1 MLENPTI
8 PTPKILSATPPLL
21 KTNLASLIPVVL
33 VAVAFLSIYQQ
44 GPPTAGT
51 TSTSQIEFS
60 SARAM
65 TYVEGIGKDPH
76 PSGSFEHTIVRD
88 FLVREL
94 SSMGLSPEVQ
104 RTTSV
109 NEARSIPFPA
119 GTVENII
126 GRLKGS
132 ENSKPIL
139 LVAHYDSVPT
149 GPGASDD
156 GASVAALLET
166 LRALK
171 AGAPLKND
179 IVFLF
184 TDGEEPGLLGA
195 KAFVEEH
202 PWAKEGG
209 LVLNFE
215 ARGTSGASVMFE
227 TSSGN
232 GWLIK
237 EFTKAAPHPV
247 SSSFLCEVYKVLP
260 NDTDGTIFK
269 KAGFAGLNFAYIN
282 DVTSYHT
289 RLDTIANVNEQ
300 SLQHQGSYAL
310 ALTRHFGNLDLG
322 NIKQSDAVYFNTI
335 FGFVRYP
342 GTWAKPLAI
351 FVVFLFFG
359 VVILGF
365 KTKQLSFLGI
375 VFGFL
380 ILFLSMIVAVFVGIG
395 VWLLLRELHSGYK
408 SVSLVEPYNSSL
420 YMISFV
426 ALAIALTSTIY
437 VLFRKTKIRTMNL
450 TVGGLCWW
458 FTLMVLTA
466 FLLPGASFL
475 FTWPLISS
483 LLALAYIFISKE
495 ESRVTVNRFA
505 ALSLSAIPGIMFFA
519 PLVYLLFHALTINA
533 VAIDMLA
540 IVLLLGSLIP
550 HFNLISTRNKWLLPS
565 AMAVICLGFIVA
577 ASITAGFDQAHPKPD
592 NLSYALN
599 ANSGK
604 AAWVSSDARLDE
616 YTSQFI
622 KANSEKLDM
631 ADYLPLKPVFWNS
644 KKFLNSEADP
654 IELAAPN
661 VVVLEDKNSDGVR
674 MIRMRI
680 NSSRRAPVI
689 SVSLGHSTEVLQAVI
704 NGKQVKNGPTRS
716 PAELKNGWGFTYYA
730 LPEDGIELVIESKS
744 TGPLD
749 VKVVDESYGIPEMP
763 GRAPQPRPAV
773 TMPSVFPYSSSTL
786 VGKSFT
792 F

>member
-119 GTVENII
+119 GTIENII

-247 SSSFLCEVYKVLP
+247 SSSFLYEVYKVLP
-260 NDTDGTIFK
+260 NDTDFTIFK

-365 KTKQLSFLGI
+365 KTKQLSLLGI

-466 FLLPGASFL
+466 FRLPGASFL

-495 ESRVTVNRFA
+495 ESKVTVNRFA

-704 NGKQVKNGPTRS
+704 NGKHVKNGPTRS

-763 GRAPQPRPAV
+763 GRAPQPRPAF

>member
-1 MLENPTI
+1 MIENPTI
-8 PTPKILSATPPLL
+8 PTPKVLSATPPLL

-33 VAVAFLSIYQQ
+33 VAVACLSIYQQ

-126 GRLKGS
+126 ARLKGS

-227 TSSGN
+227 TSAGN
-232 GWLIK
+232 GWLIR
-237 EFTKAAPHPV
+237 ELAKAAPHPV
-247 SSSFLCEVYKVLP
+247 TSSFLYEIYRVLP
-260 NDTDGTIFK
+260 NDTDFTIFK

-289 RLDTIANVNEQ
+289 RLDTIANIDQ
-300 SLQHQGSYAL
+300 RSLQHQGSYAL
-310 ALTRHFGNLDLG
+310 ALARHFGNLNLSD
-322 NIKQSDAVYFNTI
+322 IKQSDAVYFNTI

-342 GTWAKPLAI
+342 GGWVKPLAI
-351 FVVFLFFG
+351 LVALLFVG

-365 KTKQLSFLGI
+365 KKQQLSFVGI

-380 ILFLSMIVAVFVGIG
+380 ILFLSVVVAVVVGIG
-395 VWLLLRELHSGYK
+395 VWLLLRQLHSGYQ
-408 SVSLVEPYNSSL
+408 SVSLPQPYNSNL

-426 ALAIALTSTIY
+426 ALAIALTSTLY
-437 VLFRKTKIRTMNL
+437 VLFRKAKIRTMNL
-450 TVGGLCWW
+450 TVGGLFWW
-458 FTLMVLTA
+458 LALMLITA

-475 FTWPLISS
+475 FTWPLLFS
-483 LLALAYIFISKE
+483 LLALAYKFMAKPKSGGIINDFS
-495 ESRVTVNRFA
+495 V
-505 ALSLSAIPGIMFFA
+505 LSLSAIPGIMLFA

-533 VAIDMLA
+533 VAIDMIV
-540 IVLLLGSLIP
+540 IVLLLGSIIP

-565 AMAVICLGFIVA
+565 AMAVICLGFMIA
-577 ASITAGFDQAHPKPD
+577 ASFTAGFDQAHPKPD

-599 ANSGK
+599 VNTGK

-622 KANSEKLDM
+622 KAKSEKMDM

-644 KKFLNSEADP
+644 KKFLNSDADP
-654 IELAAPN
+654 VQLTAPS
-661 VVVLEDKNSDGVR
+661 VVVLDDKNSNGVR
-674 MIRMRI
+674 TMRLRI

-689 SVSLGHSTEVLQAVI
+689 SVSLGHNTEVLQAVI
-704 NGKQVKNGPTRS
+704 NGKRVENGPTRTA
-716 PAELKNGWGFTYYA
+716 AELKNGWGFTYYA

-744 TGPLD
+744 TGPFD
-749 VKVVDESYGIPEMP
+749 VKVVDESYGLPEIPGKASP
-763 GRAPQPRPAV
+763 ARPV
-773 TMPSVFPYSSSTL
+773 YTMASAFPYSSSTL
-786 VGKSFT
+786 VSKSFT

>member
-1 MLENPTI
+1 
-8 PTPKILSATPPLL
+8 
-21 KTNLASLIPVVL
+21 
-33 VAVAFLSIYQQ
+33 
-44 GPPTAGT
+44 
-51 TSTSQIEFS
+51 
-60 SARAM
+60 M
-65 TYVEGIGKDPH
+65 TYVEAIGKNPH
-76 PSGSFEHTIVRD
+76 PSGSLEHSVVRD
-88 FLVREL
+88 LIVREL
-94 SSMGLSPEVQ
+94 TNMGLSPEVQ
-104 RTTSV
+104 KTTSV
-109 NEARSIPFPA
+109 NQARSIPFPA

-126 GRLKGS
+126 ARLRGS
-132 ENSKPIL
+132 DNSKPIL

-171 AGAPLKND
+171 AGAPLRND

-215 ARGTSGASVMFE
+215 TRGTSGASLMFE

-247 SSSFLCEVYKVLP
+247 SNSFLYEIYRVLP
-260 NDTDGTIFK
+260 NDTDFTIFK

-310 ALTRHFGNLDLG
+310 ALARHFGNLDLG
-322 NIKQSDAVYFNTI
+322 DIKQSNAVYFNTI

-365 KTKQLSFLGI
+365 KTKQLSFFGI

-395 VWLLLRELHSGYK
+395 VWVLLRQLHSGYK

-426 ALAIALTSTIY
+426 ALALALTSTLY

-450 TVGGLCWW
+450 TVGGLFWW
-458 FTLMVLTA
+458 LTLMVLTA

-483 LLALAYIFISKE
+483 LLALAYVFMSKE
-495 ESRVTVNRFA
+495 ESRVTVNRFSV
-505 ALSLSAIPGIMFFA
+505 LSLSAIPGIMLFA

-533 VAIDMLA
+533 VAVDMLV

-577 ASITAGFDQAHPKPD
+577 ASFTAGFDQAHPKPD

-599 ANSGK
+599 ANTGK

-622 KANSEKLDM
+622 KANSETMDM

-654 IELAAPN
+654 VQLAAPS
-661 VVVLEDKNSDGVR
+661 VVVLEDKKSDGVR
-674 MIRMRI
+674 MMRMRI

-704 NGKQVKNGPTRS
+704 NGKRVENGPTRT

-744 TGPLD
+744 TGPWD
-749 VKVVDESYGIPEMP
+749 VKVVDESYGLPEIPGKASP
-763 GRAPQPRPAV
+763 ARPV
-773 TMPSVFPYSSSTL
+773 YTMPSAFPYSSSTL

>member
-1 MLENPTI
+1 MLDNPTI

-21 KTNLASLIPVVL
+21 KTSLASLIPVVL

-44 GPPTAGT
+44 GPPGAGT

-65 TYVEGIGKDPH
+65 TFVEGIGKDPH

-88 FLVREL
+88 FLVKEL
-94 SSMGLSPEVQ
+94 SGMGLSPEVQ
-104 RTTSV
+104 KTTSV

-184 TDGEEPGLLGA
+184 TDAEEPGLLGA

-247 SSSFLCEVYKVLP
+247 SSSFLYEIYKVLP
-260 NDTDGTIFK
+260 NDTDFTIFK

-310 ALTRHFGNLDLG
+310 ALTRHFGNLDLRD
-322 NIKQSDAVYFNTI
+322 IKQSDAVYFNTI

-365 KTKQLSFLGI
+365 KTKQLSFFGI

-395 VWLLLRELHSGYK
+395 VWLLLREFHSGYK

-450 TVGGLCWW
+450 TFGGLFWW

-483 LLALAYIFISKE
+483 LLALAYIFVSKE

-505 ALSLSAIPGIMFFA
+505 VLSLSAIPGIMFFA

-550 HFNLISTRNKWLLPS
+550 HLNLISTRDKWLLPG

-577 ASITAGFDQAHPKPD
+577 ASITAGFDQSHPKPN

-661 VVVLEDKNSDGVR
+661 VVLLEDKNTDGVR

-689 SVSLGHSTEVLQAVI
+689 SVSLGHGTEVLQAVI
-704 NGKQVKNGPTRS
+704 NGKHVQNGPTRT

-730 LPEDGIELVIESKS
+730 LPEDGIELVIQSRS

-749 VKVVDESYGIPEMP
+749 VKVVDESYGVPEIP
-763 GRAPQPRPAV
+763 GRAPQPRPAN
-773 TMPSVFPYSSSTL
+773 TMPSAFPYSSSTL